1 MIRLPRDPRPIF
13 DLPPLS
19 AIRGYTLGVRILVPA
34 LLLLSASAAAQPPSD
49 ARVRAIVEGAA
60 FKQAGAF
67 IAGDQDRFVR
77 ELIQLTEIPAPP
89 FKEQARARAFM
100 DMLRQHGLA
109 DVEMDAEGNVM
120 GLRRG
125 SGADAGLL
133 LVNAHLDTV
142 FPEGTDVR
150 VRREG
155 TKLMAP
161 GIGDDTRGLA
171 AMLAV
176 IRAMDAAKIVTR
188 RDVLFVGNVGEEG
201 EGDLRGIKYVLHK
214 GKYKDRVKQA
224 VAIDGSDPADIVRG
238 GVGSRRYRV
247 TFKGPGGHSYGA
259 FGLVN
264 PAYAMAGAIAR
275 LSRVQVPRTPKTTY
289 SVGVVA
295 GGTSVN
301 AIPSDVRMD
310 VDMRSE
316 SCAELQTLD
325 AAFLKI
331 LRDAVDEENAAR
343 STKEGAITADPKL
356 IGERPCGTTSMDDPI
371 VQAAAAAVRAFD
383 GTPAFTFS
391 STDANIPMSLGI
403 PAITIGRGGPGG
415 RQHSPDEWTDVDP
428 KLNAKN
434 LQLVLAILLAV
445 AQ

>member
-1 MIRLPRDPRPIF
+1 VRY
-13 DLPPLS
+13 LS
-19 AIRGYTLGVRILVPA
+19 V
-34 LLLLSASAAAQPPSD
+34 LLLLAVTASAAAAQTPD
-49 ARVRAIVEGAA
+49 ARVRAIVDSPAFRQAAA
-60 FKQAGAF
+60 FF
-67 IAGDQDRFVR
+67 AGDQERFVQ
-77 ELIQLTEIPAPP
+77 ELVTLTEIPAPP
-89 FKEQARARAFM
+89 FKEQARAKAFM
-100 DMLRQHGLA
+100 AMLRQAGLA
-109 DVEMDAEGNVM
+109 DVEMDPEGNVM
-120 GLRRG
+120 GVRRG
-125 SGADAGLL
+125 SGGDGGML

-155 TKLMAP
+155 TRLTAP
-161 GIGDDTRGLA
+161 GVGDDTRGLA
-171 AMLAV
+171 VVLAL
-176 IRAMDAAKIVTR
+176 IRAMDVAKIATR
-188 RDVLFVGNVGEEG
+188 PDILFVGNVGEEG
-201 EGDLRGIKYVLHK
+201 EGDLRGIKYLLHK
-214 GKYKDRVKQA
+214 GKYKDRVKA
-224 VAIDGSDPADIVRG
+224 VVAIDGTETEDIVRG

-247 TFKGPGGHSYGA
+247 TFSGPGGHSYSA

-264 PAYAMAGAIAR
+264 PAFAMGGAIAR
-275 LSRVQVPRTPKTTY
+275 FSRVQVPASPKTTY

-301 AIPSDVRMD
+301 AIPTDVRMD

-316 SCAELQTLD
+316 SCAELQKLD
-325 AAFLKI
+325 AVFLRI
-331 LRDAVDEENAAR
+331 VREAVDEENAAR
-343 STKEGAITADPKL
+343 STKEGSITADSRL
-356 IGERPCGTTSMDDPI
+356 IGERPCGATALDAPI

-428 KLNAKN
+428 KLNARN
-434 LQLVLAILLAV
+434 LQVALAILLTV

>member
-1 MIRLPRDPRPIF
+1 MRIF
-13 DLPPLS
+13 TV
-19 AIRGYTLGVRILVPA
+19 AI
-34 LLLLSASAAAQPPSD
+34 LLTTASAAAAQTPD
-49 ARVRAIVEGAA
+49 ARARGIVDGAP
-60 FKQAGAF
+60 FKQAAAF
-67 IAGDQDRFVR
+67 IAGDQERFVR
-77 ELIQLTEIPAPP
+77 ELVTLTEIPAPP

-100 DMLRQHGLA
+100 ELLRGVGLA
-109 DVEMDAEGNVM
+109 DVEMDTEGNVM
-120 GLRRG
+120 GVRRG
-125 SGADAGLL
+125 SGADPGMV

-142 FPEGTDVR
+142 FPEGTDVH

-155 TKLMAP
+155 TRLLAP
-161 GIGDDTRGLA
+161 GVGDDTRGLA
-171 AMLAV
+171 VMLAV

-188 RDVLFVGNVGEEG
+188 RDILFAGNVGEEG
-201 EGDLRGIKYVLHK
+201 EGDLRGIKYLLGK
-214 GKYKDRVKQA
+214 GRYKDRVKQV
-224 VAIDGSDPADIVRG
+224 VAIDGSDPADITRG

-275 LSRVQVPRTPKTTY
+275 FSRLQVPATPKTTY
-289 SVGVVA
+289 SVGVVS

-301 AIPSDVRMD
+301 AIPVDVRMD

-316 SCAELQTLD
+316 SCGELKKLD
-325 AAFLKI
+325 AAFLGI
-331 LRDAVDEENAAR
+331 LKDAVAEENAAR
-343 STKEGAITADPKL
+343 STKEGPIVVDPKL
-356 IGERPCGTTSMDDPI
+356 IGERPCGETAVNDPI

-383 GTPAFTFS
+383 GTPSFTIS

-415 RQHSPDEWTDVDP
+415 RQHSLDEWTDVEP
-428 KLNAKN
+428 QLNGKN
-434 LQLVLAILLAV
+434 LQMVLAILLTV

>member
-1 MIRLPRDPRPIF
+1 M
-13 DLPPLS
+13 
-19 AIRGYTLGVRILVPA
+19 LVA
-34 LLLLSASAAAQPPSD
+34 AFRVVFLLAATASVAGAQTPD
-49 ARVRAIVEGAA
+49 ARVREIVDGAS
-60 FKQAGAF
+60 FKAAAAF

-77 ELIQLTEIPAPP
+77 ELIALTEIPAPP
-89 FKEQARARAFM
+89 FKEQARAKAFM
-100 DMLRQHGLA
+100 EMLRQHGLT
-109 DVEMDAEGNVM
+109 DVEMDPEGNVM

-125 SGADAGLL
+125 GSAGPGLL

-155 TKLMAP
+155 TRLMAP
-161 GIGDDTRGLA
+161 GVGDDTRGLA
-171 AMLAV
+171 AMLAI
-176 IRAMDAAKIVTR
+176 IRAMDAAKILTHS
-188 RDVLFVGNVGEEG
+188 DILFVANVGEEG
-201 EGDLRGIKYVLHK
+201 EGDLRGIKYLLEK
-214 GKYKDRVKQA
+214 GKYKDRVTQ
-224 VAIDGSDPADIVRG
+224 VIAIDGSETSDITRG

-247 TFKGPGGHSYGA
+247 TFTGPGGHSYGA

-264 PAYAMAGAIAR
+264 PAFAMGGAIAR
-275 LSRVQVPRTPKTTY
+275 FSRTPVPATPKTTY
-289 SVGVVA
+289 SVGVVS

-301 AIPSDVRMD
+301 AIPTEVRMD

-316 SCAELQTLD
+316 SCAELQKLD
-325 AAFLKI
+325 AAFLRI

-343 STKEGAITADPKL
+343 STKEGPVAVEPKL
-356 IGERPCGTTSMDDPI
+356 IGERPCGATALDNRLVELASAT
-371 VQAAAAAVRAFD
+371 VRAFD
-383 GTPAFTFS
+383 GTPAFTFA

-428 KLNAKN
+428 RLSAKN
-434 LQLVLAILLAV
+434 LQLALAILLAV

>member
-1 MIRLPRDPRPIF
+1 ML
-13 DLPPLS
+13 
-19 AIRGYTLGVRILVPA
+19 ALVVLTA
-34 LLLLSASAAAQPPSD
+34 SIASAQTSAD
-49 ARVRAIVEGAA
+49 GRVRGLVDGPQ
-60 FKQAGAF
+60 FKQAAAF

-77 ELIQLTEIPAPP
+77 ELIALTEIPAPP
-89 FKEQARARAFM
+89 FKEDRRARAFM
-100 DMLRQHGLA
+100 EMLRQHGLA

-125 SGADAGLL
+125 SGAEPGLL

-150 VRREG
+150 VKREG
-155 TKLMAP
+155 TRLMAP
-161 GIGDDTRGLA
+161 GVGDDTRGLA
-171 AMLAV
+171 AMLAIV
-176 IRAMDAAKIVTR
+176 RAMDAAKIVTR
-188 RDVLFVGNVGEEG
+188 RDILFAGNVGEEG
-201 EGDLRGIKYVLHK
+201 EGDLRGIKFLLHK
-214 GKYKDRVKQA
+214 GKYKDRVTQV
-224 VAIDGSDPADIVRG
+224 VAIDGTDTADITRG

-264 PAYAMAGAIAR
+264 PAFAMGGAIAR
-275 LSRVQVPRTPKTTY
+275 FSRVQVPATPKTTY
-289 SVGVVA
+289 SVGVVS
-295 GGTSVN
+295 GGTSIN
-301 AIPSDVRMD
+301 AIPADVRMD

-316 SCAELQTLD
+316 SCAELQKLD
-325 AAFLKI
+325 TVFLRI
-331 LRDAVDEENAAR
+331 LREAVDEENAAR
-343 STKEGAITADPKL
+343 STKEGAITVDPKL
-356 IGERPCGTTSMDDPI
+356 IGERPCGATALDSPI

-428 KLNAKN
+428 TLNARN
-434 LQLVLAILLAV
+434 LQLALAILLAV